1 VNRTLVHS
9 ALLLLGLGCASS
21 ALAAPAL
28 PGDAPAASPAKVSF
42 DCTTGAEADVD
53 HTLHMVAPHA
63 DTRTDVRIAQAAPQS
78 GQGPIA
84 SMSLATCSYSPPP
97 AREVPIRGMY

>member
-1 VNRTLVHS
+1 VNRSVASS
-9 ALLLLGLGCASS
+9 ALLLLSLGCGGS
-21 ALAAPAL
+21 ALAGPA
-28 PGDAPAASPAKVSF
+28 SKVSF
-42 DCTTGAEADVD
+42 DCTSGGEAGVD
-53 HTLHMVAPHA
+53 HSLHMVAPHA

-84 SMSLATCSYSPPP
+84 SMSLATCSYSAPP